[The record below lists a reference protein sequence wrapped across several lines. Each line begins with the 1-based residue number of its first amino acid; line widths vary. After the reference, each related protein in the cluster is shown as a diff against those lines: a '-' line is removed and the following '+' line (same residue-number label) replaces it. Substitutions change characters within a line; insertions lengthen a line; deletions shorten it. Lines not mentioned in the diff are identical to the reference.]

1 MTEDAKDK
9 MDVEIVES
17 SQISPLEVLIKNVT
31 SIVGPIVAEMMESQ
45 EDEQKIAESNPRR
58 CRRCGA
64 FIDGLPCELN
74 VPDQNDATN
83 NQGISFKRYDLCR
96 DCSVSALKF

>member
-1 MTEDAKDK
+1 MTENAKDK

-17 SQISPLEVLIKNVT
+17 SQTTPLDALIKSVT
-31 SIVGPIVAEMMESQ
+31 SVVGPIVAEMMISQ
-45 EDEQKIAESNPRR
+45 EDEQKIAESDPRR

-74 VPDQNDATN
+74 IPDQDGATN
-83 NQGISFKRYDLCR
+83 NQGISYKRYYLCR
-96 DCSVSALKF
+96 DCSESALKF

>member
-1 MTEDAKDK
+1 MTEDAKGK

-45 EDEQKIAESNPRR
+45 EDEQKIAESDPRR

-74 VPDQNDATN
+74 IPDQNDATN
-83 NQGISFKRYDLCR
+83 NQGISFKRYYLCR
-96 DCSVSALKF
+96 DCSESALKF

>member
-1 MTEDAKDK
+1 MTNDAKNK

-17 SQISPLEVLIKNVT
+17 SQTTPLEALIKSVT
-31 SIVGPIVAEMMESQ
+31 SVVGPIVAEMMVSQ
-45 EDEQKIAESNPRR
+45 EDEQKIAESDPRR

-74 VPDQNDATN
+74 IPDQNGATN
-83 NQGISFKRYDLCR
+83 NQGISFKRYYLCR
-96 DCSVSALKF
+96 DCSESALKF